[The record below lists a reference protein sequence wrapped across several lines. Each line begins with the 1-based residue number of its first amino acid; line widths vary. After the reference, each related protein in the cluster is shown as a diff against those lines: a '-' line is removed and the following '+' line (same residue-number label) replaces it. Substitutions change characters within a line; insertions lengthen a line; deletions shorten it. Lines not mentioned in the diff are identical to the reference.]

1 MPHRLT
7 QQLSTK
13 KVMAERA
20 ALLLQ
25 QFRNSDVLPLENDTK
40 VVEPTTISQ
49 IISFGW
55 ILSGSHAASSTCD
68 VGYIPHA
75 VVGLERTIKVTARD
89 EEGELFPHSGE
100 VVEARLSQMG
110 SQEPLTCGKKT
121 SDNGGGFYSISFT
134 AQSAGEHELS
144 VTITNHHIK
153 GYRHPGDNLVLLPL
167 TYMYIQLQL
176 GVYATTL

>member
-1 MPHRLT
+1 MKR
-7 QQLSTK
+7 
-13 KVMAERA
+13 V
-20 ALLLQ
+20 
-25 QFRNSDVLPLENDTK
+25 
-40 VVEPTTISQ
+40 
-49 IISFGW
+49 SFF
-55 ILSGSHAASSTCD
+55 A
-68 VGYIPHA
+68 
-75 VVGLERTIKVTARD
+75 
-89 EEGELFPHSGE
+89 HSGE